1 MKKYSFFLP
10 LFLMVIVVGLD
21 GCKSGDAVEPFTNST
36 LPSNYT
42 NQGTITVKSTKLKI
56 CVWDYSA
63 IDGDVIDLFVN
74 GRKMFSKLA
83 IDENKQCIEVTLPDG
98 ENWIGVSAIEEGYN
112 PPASPR
118 VEISDGVRTQGFD
131 ILAYINK
138 PGGYKIKVVL

>member
-1 MKKYSFFLP
+1 MKKYSFLF

-63 IDGDVIDLFVN
+63 IDGDVIDL
-74 GRKMFSKLA
+74 
-83 IDENKQCIEVTLPDG
+83 
-98 ENWIGVSAIEEGYN
+98 
-112 PPASPR
+112 
-118 VEISDGVRTQGFD
+118 
-131 ILAYINK
+131 
-138 PGGYKIKVVL
+138 

>member
-1 MKKYSFFLP
+1 MKTRNFLVSII
-10 LFLMVIVVGLD
+10 LLMSIICLD
-21 GCKSGDAVEPFTNST
+21 SCKINDSVEPFQNST
-36 LPSNYT
+36 LPSNYA

-63 IDGDVIDLFVN
+63 IDGDVIDLIVN
-74 GRKMFSKLA
+74 GRKMLSNLA
-83 IDENKQCIEVTLPDG
+83 IDENKQCIEVTLPNG
-98 ENWIGVSAIEEGYN
+98 ENWIGVTAIDEGYN

-118 VEISDGVRTQGFD
+118 VEISDGKRTQGFD